1 LWTDYLARF
10 GGPIPSFAY
19 AQTGKISHW
28 ITRRLRSRGMS
39 ETAKAAA
46 SQPLVEIAKIVEFI
60 TRALVAAG
68 IPAEGAGQVAA
79 LMAEA
84 DARGGDAHGVFRLPQ
99 YVKQIQ
105 SGAVNPR
112 PNIQIV
118 KSQAGTALVDGDNAL
133 GHLVMKRAT
142 DLAIEKARQCGV
154 AWVGTRRS
162 NHAGPA
168 QLYPRMIAAQDMI
181 GLYFCV
187 GNANL
192 VPPWGGTE
200 VLLSTNPIAIAVP
213 ASRHPVISLDM
224 ATTNTAFGKI
234 RLKAQRG
241 EPMPEGWMI
250 DRQGKPLTD
259 PKRASEGFLLP
270 IGGPK
275 GYGLALMIGLLA
287 GTLNGAAFGRDV
299 VDYTVDSKTPSN
311 TGQSIVAANIAAFA
325 DVRAFKEQVDKVW
338 DVMKSSPTLPGFDE
352 VRLPGERSEQIYRER
367 LAHGVPLG
375 DSQRKA
381 LDELADRLSIQR
393 LQ

>member
-1 LWTDYLARF
+1 
-10 GGPIPSFAY
+10 
-19 AQTGKISHW
+19 
-28 ITRRLRSRGMS
+28 MS
-39 ETAKAAA
+39 ETAKPSP
-46 SQPLVEIAKIVEFI
+46 SQPCVPVPEIVEFI
-60 TRALVAAG
+60 TRALVSVG
-68 IPAEGAGQVAA
+68 IAPTDASHVAV
-79 LMAEA
+79 LMAES

-105 SGAVNPR
+105 DGAVNAR

-118 KSQAGTALVDGDNAL
+118 SDRAGTALIDGDNAL

-142 DLAIEKARQCGV
+142 ELAIEKARQSGI

-168 QLYPRMIAAQDMI
+168 QLYPRMAATQNMI
-181 GLYFCV
+181 GIYFCV

-200 VLLSTNPIAIAVP
+200 ALLSTNPISIAVP
-213 ASRHPVISLDM
+213 GLRHPSIMLDM

-234 RLKAQRG
+234 RLKAQRN

-250 DRQGKPLTD
+250 DRQGQPLTD

-270 IGGPK
+270 IGGAK
-275 GYGLALMIGLLA
+275 GYGLALMFGLLA

-311 TGQSIVAANIAAFA
+311 TGQAIVAVDIAAFA
-325 DVRAFKEQVDKVW
+325 DVQAFKQDVDEVW
-338 DVMKSSPTLPGFDE
+338 DVMKSSPTLPGVDE
-352 VRLPGERSEQIYRER
+352 VRLPGEHSETLYRER
-367 LAHGVPLG
+367 MAQGVPLG
-375 DSQRKA
+375 AQLRKV
-381 LDELADRLSIQR
+381 LDELADRLAIQR

>member
-1 LWTDYLARF
+1 
-10 GGPIPSFAY
+10 
-19 AQTGKISHW
+19 
-28 ITRRLRSRGMS
+28 MS
-39 ETAKAAA
+39 ETAKPAAGH
-46 SQPLVEIAKIVEFI
+46 SLVKIAKLVEFI
-60 TRALVAAG
+60 ARALVAAG
-68 IPAEGAGQVAA
+68 IPPEDADQVAS

-112 PNIQIV
+112 PDIRIV
-118 KSQAGTALVDGDNAL
+118 NGKAGTALVDGDNAL
-133 GHLVMKRAT
+133 GHLVVKRAA
-142 DLAIEKARQCGV
+142 DLAIEKARECGV
-154 AWVGTRRS
+154 GWVGTRRS

-192 VPPWGGTE
+192 LPPWGGTE

-213 ASRHPVISLDM
+213 ALRHPVISLDM

-287 GTLNGAAFGRDV
+287 GTLNGGAFGRDV

-311 TGQSIVAANIAAFA
+311 TGQTIVAVDIAAFS
-325 DVRAFKEQVDKVW
+325 DVQAFKEQVDEVW
-338 DVMKSSPTLPGFDE
+338 DVIKSSPTLPGIDE
-352 VRLPGERSEQIYRER
+352 VRLPGERSEQIYIER
-367 LAHGVPLG
+367 TTHGVPLSDG
-375 DSQRKA
+375 QRKI
-381 LDELADRLSIQR
+381 LDELADRLGIQR
-393 LQ
+393 LR

>member
-1 LWTDYLARF
+1 
-10 GGPIPSFAY
+10 
-19 AQTGKISHW
+19 
-28 ITRRLRSRGMS
+28 MS

-46 SQPLVEIAKIVEFI
+46 GQPLVEIAILVEFI
-60 TRALVAAG
+60 ARALTAAG
-68 IPAEGAGQVAA
+68 IPPEDATQVAA
-79 LMAEA
+79 LMGEA

-112 PNIQIV
+112 PSIRV
-118 KSQAGTALVDGDNAL
+118 VSSKAGTALVDGDNAL
-133 GHLVMKRAT
+133 GHLVMKCAT
-142 DLAIEKARQCGV
+142 ELAIEKARQCGV
-154 AWVGTRRS
+154 GWVGTRRS

-168 QLYPRMIAAQDMI
+168 QLYPRMVAAQDMI
-181 GLYFCV
+181 GIYFCV

-192 VPPWGGTE
+192 LPPWGGTE

-259 PKRASEGFLLP
+259 PKRASEGFLVP

-287 GTLNGAAFGRDV
+287 GILNGAAFGRDV

-311 TGQSIVAANIAAFA
+311 TGQSVIAVDIAAFA
-325 DVRAFKEQVDKVW
+325 DVQSFKLDVDEVW
-338 DVMKSSPTLPGFDE
+338 DVMKSSPTLPGVDE

-367 LAHGVPLG
+367 MAHGIPLSDG
-375 DSQRKA
+375 QRKV
-381 LDELADRLSIQR
+381 LDELAGRLGIER

>member
-1 LWTDYLARF
+1 
-10 GGPIPSFAY
+10 
-19 AQTGKISHW
+19 
-28 ITRRLRSRGMS
+28 MS
-39 ETAKAAA
+39 ETAKRAAGH
-46 SQPLVEIAKIVEFI
+46 PLIEIAKHIEFI
-60 TRALVAAG
+60 TRALSAAG
-68 IPAEGAGQVAA
+68 IPLEDAQQVAA

-99 YVKQIQ
+99 YIKQIQ

-112 PNIQIV
+112 PNIRVVHNQP
-118 KSQAGTALVDGDNAL
+118 GTALVDGDNAI
-133 GHLVMKRAT
+133 GHLVMKKAT
-142 DLAIEKARQCGV
+142 ELAIEKARVCGV
-154 AWVGTRRS
+154 AWVGTRRG

-187 GNANL
+187 GNTNL

-270 IGGPK
+270 IGGAK

-287 GTLNGAAFGRDV
+287 GTLNGGAFGRDV

-311 TGQSIVAANIAAFA
+311 TGQSIVAVNIAAFA
-325 DVRAFKEQVDKVW
+325 DVPSFKQQVDEVW
-338 DVMKSSPTLPGFDE
+338 DAMKSSPTLPGVDE
-352 VRLPGERSEQIYRER
+352 VRLPGEHSEQIYRER
-367 LAHGVPLG
+367 MAHGVPL
-375 DSQRKA
+375 SETQRKV
-381 LDELADRLSIQR
+381 LDELSDRLGIER

>member
-1 LWTDYLARF
+1 LIVSD
-10 GGPIPSFAY
+10 
-19 AQTGKISHW
+19 
-28 ITRRLRSRGMS
+28 
-39 ETAKAAA
+39 TAKPALTQQGIPVA
-46 SQPLVEIAKIVEFI
+46 EIVAFI
-60 TRALVAAG
+60 TRALVSVG
-68 IPAEGAGQVAA
+68 IPDEDAAHVAA
-79 LMAEA
+79 LMAES
-84 DARGGDAHGVFRLPQ
+84 DTRGGDAHGVFRLPQ

-105 SGAVNPR
+105 DGAVNAR
-112 PNIQIV
+112 PHIQIV
-118 KSQAGTALVDGDNAL
+118 NERLGTALIDGDNGL

-142 DLAIEKARQCGV
+142 ELAIEKARHSGI

-168 QLYPRMIAAQDMI
+168 QLYPLMAAVQNMI
-181 GLYFCV
+181 GIYFCV

-213 ASRHPVISLDM
+213 GLRHPAIVLDM

-234 RLKAQRG
+234 RLKAQRN
-241 EPMPEGWMI
+241 EAMPEGWMI
-250 DRQGKPLTD
+250 DRQGQPLTD
-259 PKRASEGFLLP
+259 PKRASEGFLVP

-275 GYGLALMIGLLA
+275 GYGLALMFGLLA

-311 TGQSIVAANIAAFA
+311 TGQAIMAVDISAFA
-325 DVRAFKEQVDKVW
+325 DVQAFKQDVDEVW
-338 DVMKSSPTLPGFDE
+338 EVMKSSPTLPGVDE
-352 VRLPGERSEQIYRER
+352 VRLPGERSEALYRER

-375 DSQRKA
+375 APLRKA
-381 LDELADRLSIQR
+381 LDDLAGRLGIQR

>member
-1 LWTDYLARF
+1 
-10 GGPIPSFAY
+10 
-19 AQTGKISHW
+19 
-28 ITRRLRSRGMS
+28 MS
-39 ETAKAAA
+39 ETAKTAA
-46 SQPLVEIAKIVEFI
+46 SQPLVEIAKLIEFI
-60 TRALVAAG
+60 ARALVAAG
-68 IPAEGAGQVAA
+68 IPSEDARQVAA

-84 DARGGDAHGVFRLPQ
+84 DARGGDAHGVFRLAQ

-112 PNIQIV
+112 PNIRIV
-118 KSQAGTALVDGDNAL
+118 SDKPGAALIDGDNAL

-142 DLAIEKARQCGV
+142 ELAMEKARQCGV
-154 AWVGTRRS
+154 GWVGTRRS

-168 QLYPRMIAAQDMI
+168 QIYPRMAAAQDMI
-181 GLYFCV
+181 GIYFCV

-192 VPPWGGTE
+192 LPPWGGTE
-200 VLLSTNPIAIAVP
+200 ALLSTNPIAIAVP
-213 ASRHPVISLDM
+213 ATRHPVVSLDM

-234 RLKAQRG
+234 RLKAQRN

-311 TGQSIVAANIAAFA
+311 TGQTVIAVNIAAFV
-325 DVRAFKEQVDKVW
+325 DVQSFKEQVDEVW
-338 DVMKSSPTLPGFDE
+338 EVMKSSPTLPGVDE
-352 VRLPGERSEQIYRER
+352 VRLPGEHSEQIYRER
-367 LAHGVPLG
+367 MAYGVPLSDG
-375 DSQRKA
+375 QRKI
-381 LDELADRLSIQR
+381 LDELAGSLGVRRLE
-393 LQ
+393 

>member
-1 LWTDYLARF
+1 
-10 GGPIPSFAY
+10 
-19 AQTGKISHW
+19 
-28 ITRRLRSRGMS
+28 MS
-39 ETAKAAA
+39 EAAKPVAG
-46 SQPLVEIAKIVEFI
+46 QPLVGVAILVEFI
-60 TRALVAAG
+60 ARALAAAG
-68 IPAEGAGQVAA
+68 IPPDDASQVAT

-112 PNIQIV
+112 PNIRIV
-118 KSQAGTALVDGDNAL
+118 ISRAGTSLVDGDNAL

-142 DLAIEKARQCGV
+142 ELAIEKARQGGV
-154 AWVGTRRS
+154 GWVGTRRS

-168 QLYPRMIAAQDMI
+168 QLYPRMVAAQDMI

-192 VPPWGGTE
+192 LPPWGGTE

-241 EPMPEGWMI
+241 ETMPEGWMI
-250 DRQGKPLTD
+250 DREGKPLTD
-259 PKRASEGFLLP
+259 PKRASEGFLVP

-311 TGQSIVAANIAAFA
+311 TGQSIVALDIAAFA
-325 DVRAFKEQVDKVW
+325 DVPSFKQSVDEVW
-338 DVMKSSPTLPGFDE
+338 DVMKSSPTLPGVDE
-352 VRLPGERSEQIYRER
+352 VRLPGEHSEQIYRER
-367 LAHGVPLG
+367 MAHGVPLSDG
-375 DSQRKA
+375 QRKV
-381 LDELADRLSIQR
+381 LDELADRLGISR

>member
-1 LWTDYLARF
+1 
-10 GGPIPSFAY
+10 
-19 AQTGKISHW
+19 
-28 ITRRLRSRGMS
+28 MS
-39 ETAKAAA
+39 ETAKTAA
-46 SQPLVEIAKIVEFI
+46 SMPLVPITILVVFI
-60 TRALVAAG
+60 SRALAAAG
-68 IPAEGAGQVAA
+68 IPPEDASQVAA

-112 PNIQIV
+112 PNIRV
-118 KSQAGTALVDGDNAL
+118 LNDRAGTALVDGDNAV

-142 DLAIEKARQCGV
+142 TLAIEKARECGV

-168 QLYPRMIAAQDMI
+168 QLYPRMIAAQNMI
-181 GLYFCV
+181 GVYFCV
-187 GNANL
+187 GNTNL

-200 VLLSTNPIAIAVP
+200 VLLSTNPIAISVP
-213 ASRHPVISLDM
+213 GFRHPTITLDM

-234 RLKAQRG
+234 RLKAQQG

-311 TGQSIVAANIAAFA
+311 TGQSIVAVNIATFA
-325 DVRAFKEQVDKVW
+325 DVESFKLSVDEVW
-338 DVMKSSPTLPGFDE
+338 DVMKSSPTLPGIDE
-352 VRLPGERSEQIYRER
+352 VRLPGEHSEQIYRER
-367 LAHGVPLG
+367 MAHGIPLSDG
-375 DSQRKA
+375 QRKL
-381 LDELADRLSIQR
+381 LDELAARLGISR
-393 LQ
+393 LQS

>member
-1 LWTDYLARF
+1 
-10 GGPIPSFAY
+10 
-19 AQTGKISHW
+19 
-28 ITRRLRSRGMS
+28 MS
-39 ETAKAAA
+39 ETAKPAA
-46 SQPLVEIAKIVEFI
+46 SQPLVEIAILVEFI
-60 TRALVAAG
+60 ARALAAAG
-68 IPAEGAGQVAA
+68 IPPEDASQVAA

-112 PNIQIV
+112 PNIQV
-118 KSQAGTALVDGDNAL
+118 VSSHAGTALVDGDNAL

-142 DLAIEKARQCGV
+142 ELAIEKARQCGV
-154 AWVGTRRS
+154 GWVGTRRS

-168 QLYPRMIAAQDMI
+168 QLYPRMAAAQDMI

-192 VPPWGGTE
+192 LPPWGGTE
-200 VLLSTNPIAIAVP
+200 MLLSTNPIAIAVP
-213 ASRHPVISLDM
+213 ALQHPSIVLDM

-234 RLKAQRG
+234 RLKAQRN

-250 DRQGKPLTD
+250 DRQGQPLTD
-259 PKRASEGFLLP
+259 PKRASEGFLVP

-275 GYGLALMIGLLA
+275 GYGLALMFGLLA

-299 VDYTVDSKTPSN
+299 VNYTVDSKTPSN
-311 TGQSIVAANIAAFA
+311 TGQAMIALDVATFA
-325 DVRAFKEQVDKVW
+325 DVDTFKQNVDELW
-338 DVMKSSPTLPGFDE
+338 DVMKSSPTLPGVDE
-352 VRLPGERSEQIYRER
+352 VRLPGEHSAKLYDER
-367 LAHGVPLG
+367 MAYGVPLG
-375 DSQRKA
+375 ADLRKV
-381 LDELADRLSIQR
+381 LDELADRLGIER